1 MLQDCIEIF
10 KEELD
15 KKTDK
20 LVIDEYMPKDGT
32 YMLVEIDNDKFIRRE
47 PIVIKYDKKQKVL
60 LGKESSDYN
69 YIACLDYYSK
79 LIDMNKPIDS
89 KKIIHSNNLYSFAIK
104 KDSLTTGKLTSE
116 IIDFYYSILKNPI
129 VKYEQKKNARELYE
143 KFEAENEP
151 PNSAICDKIN
161 MWIKQNIFTLND
173 EIDLT
178 GKDYFKIF
186 FVYNDEEY
194 TKKIFELE
202 SNRYLIPNIYNNN
215 DYNIKVNSEIY
226 GLPNNNVGMNAKKPF
241 LESKSRKTAV
251 PYLVNGEASILQ
263 NKLFDYL
270 MGLAAKG
277 KTNIYFDLDE
287 RTINAYAQDE
297 FPNSIK
303 SACFLRL
310 RKGKEVEIHDVDFIA
325 DYNSNLVPSFTYKDL
340 LVGNE
345 QHNKAFSSAYDKSF
359 GKVSNIEKL
368 ALIVDDIFFGKRLI
382 YNYFTEPDDIN
393 ISEGNLKNIL
403 LTYRNSFFEW
413 FGKGNISLVKESFD
427 KASMAII
434 ENSVNLGYMSKIK
447 YQLNLRW
454 CLLDYLEGNER
465 MEKLMSKGRDALRSH
480 IDFDEWEFESDE
492 EYFYAVGQLGA
503 CYLNMNKSIRKSPA
517 MFNRLFKAKDDRIIK
532 NLLQQY
538 DIKYNYNIAPSD
550 IRLKRLISH
559 IQGYESPKTIN
570 RDLIYE
576 GFYDNSILYMKKAAD
591 KNNKQINEEDNT
603 DKKQ

>member
-20 LVIDEYMPKDGT
+20 LVIDEYMPKEGI
-32 YMLVEIDNDKFIRRE
+32 YFLIEIGNDKFVERD
-47 PIVIKYDKKQKVL
+47 PIVIKKDKEQRAI
-60 LGKESSDYN
+60 LGKECADYN
-69 YIACLDYYSK
+69 YIVYLDYCSK
-79 LIDMNKPIDS
+79 IISTNKAIS
-89 KKIIHSNNLYSFAIK
+89 NKLIHSNNLYSFAIK
-104 KDSLTTGKLTSE
+104 KKSFTKNKINSD
-116 IIDFYYSILKNPI
+116 IIDDYYNKLKEPI
-129 VKYEQKKNARELYE
+129 NKYKNKKKSKELY
-143 KFEAENEP
+143 KIFEIENGEP
-151 PNSAICDKIN
+151 DTEICDRIN
-161 MWIKQNIFTLND
+161 IWIKENIFYIGN
-173 EIDLT
+173 EMKIDDD
-178 GKDYFKIF
+178 DYIKIF
-186 FVYNDEEY
+186 FIYADEKY
-194 TKKIFELE
+194 TKKLYQKEL
-202 SNRYLIPNIYNNN
+202 NRYLIVNIYNSN
-215 DYNIKVNSEIY
+215 DYNIKVKGEVY
-226 GLPNNNVGMNAKKPF
+226 GLPGNNMTMNSKKIF
-241 LESKSRKTAV
+241 LQNKTRKITL
-251 PYLVNGEASILQ
+251 PYLLEVEAAILQ

-270 MGLAAKG
+270 MVLVEKG
-277 KTNIYFDLDE
+277 KTNVYFDLDE

-325 DYNSNLVPSFTYKDL
+325 DYNSNLVPSFIYKDL

-345 QHNKAFSSAYDKSF
+345 QLNKTFSSAYDKSL

-480 IDFDEWEFESDE
+480 IDLDEWKFDSDE

-591 KNNKQINEEDNT
+591 KNNKQINAEDNT
-603 DKKQ
+603 DK